1 MSSPTITDP
10 GLSSSNDPSV
20 VETNDRNLALSA
32 TGLDID
38 SNVKEHKGVRVVSG
52 AKYLVHNLN
61 NLPQQFNRFVDDKTS
76 DSFLFWNQTPT
87 TEYSYVSVSAYGLWG
102 GDSAADAPATITI
115 QVQRNSAA
123 AVSSGW
129 SNVGSAITLSAASME
144 TLSVVDLSG
153 VSIDASKT
161 YHRVQVI
168 ASEASGTSEGWWGP
182 YPCFVCV
189 QVRTKQRSY

>member
-1 MSSPTITDP
+1 MSSPTIIDP
-10 GLSSSNDPSV
+10 GLSSFNDPSV

-32 TGLDID
+32 TGLEID
-38 SNVKEHKGVRVVSG
+38 FNVKEHKGVRVVSG
-52 AKYLVHNLN
+52 AKYLVRDLN
-61 NLPQQFNRFVDDKTS
+61 DLPQQFNRFVDDRTS
-76 DSFLFWNQTPT
+76 DSFLFWKQTPT
-87 TEYSYVSVSAYGLWG
+87 TQYSYVSVSAYGLSG
-102 GDSAADAPATITI
+102 GDYATQSPATITI

-168 ASEASGTSEGWWGP
+168 ASEAGSSDDAYWGY